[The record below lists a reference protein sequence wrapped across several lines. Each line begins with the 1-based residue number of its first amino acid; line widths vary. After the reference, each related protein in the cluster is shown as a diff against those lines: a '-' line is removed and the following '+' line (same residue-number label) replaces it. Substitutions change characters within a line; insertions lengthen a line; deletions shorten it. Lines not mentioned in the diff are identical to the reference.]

1 MLALN
6 LPGFAPKVAEKDG
19 KRTIFDPV
27 RQKYVALTPEEWV
40 RQHFVN
46 YLITRKSYPKELLA
60 NEVLVKLNGT
70 SKRCDT
76 VAYSR
81 FLEPLVIVEYKA
93 PHINITNTVFDQIAR
108 YNMVLR
114 VEYLI
119 VSNGLNHYCC
129 KIDYNNRAYTFLE
142 GIPAYNELKTSF
154 LTILKPDIQTFTS
167 KCQDLF
173 CQNRAEKI
181 LCIPIFTPVHPDV
194 GSLNIRMS
202 VLPTP
207 GCLRTNGVSLLK
219 IRPLVL
225 QTDPFISL
233 KKETDVL

>member
-40 RQHFVN
+40 RQH
-46 YLITRKSYPKELLA
+46 
-60 NEVLVKLNGT
+60 
-70 SKRCDT
+70 
-76 VAYSR
+76 

-142 GIPAYNELKTSF
+142 GIPAYNEL
-154 LTILKPDIQTFTS
+154 
-167 KCQDLF
+167 
-173 CQNRAEKI
+173 
-181 LCIPIFTPVHPDV
+181 
-194 GSLNIRMS
+194 
-202 VLPTP
+202 
-207 GCLRTNGVSLLK
+207 
-219 IRPLVL
+219 
-225 QTDPFISL
+225 
-233 KKETDVL
+233 

>member
-76 VAYSR
+76 VAYNR

-142 GIPAYNELKTSF
+142 GIPAYNELLTS
-154 LTILKPDIQTFTS
+154 DIQTFTS

-194 GSLNIRMS
+194 GSLNIRVS
-202 VLPTP
+202 VLATP
-207 GCLRTNGVSLLK
+207 GCLRTNVVSLLK
-219 IRPLVL
+219 IRPLVI
-225 QTDPFISL
+225 QTNPFISL

>member
-19 KRTIFDPV
+19 KRMIFDPV

-76 VAYSR
+76 VAYNR

-93 PHINITNTVFDQIAR
+93 PHINITNTVFDQISR
-108 YNMVLR
+108 YNMVLL

-119 VSNGLNHYCC
+119 VSKDLYHYCC
-129 KIDYNNRAYTFLE
+129 KIDYNNRTYTFLE
-142 GIPAYNELKTSF
+142 GIPAYNEL
-154 LTILKPDIQTFTS
+154 
-167 KCQDLF
+167 
-173 CQNRAEKI
+173 
-181 LCIPIFTPVHPDV
+181 
-194 GSLNIRMS
+194 
-202 VLPTP
+202 
-207 GCLRTNGVSLLK
+207 
-219 IRPLVL
+219 
-225 QTDPFISL
+225 
-233 KKETDVL
+233 